1 MSMRTFFVCL
11 VQCLLLLLCLVPLA
25 CALGTER
32 PLPDTLCPQTG
43 TGSATAAP
51 SIDDVWMKHG
61 GARLY
66 YSALYG
72 ARQQYTGGAT
82 RIDPAC
88 SPLLPPLR
96 AWGTPEAKKPVKA
109 RRSAKAVAKP
119 KDVASPCPDVDKAV
133 EAAKIETRAKVEAE
147 LKAEGKTATAVKAK
161 AADGAGVTPAQKVA
175 PDK

>member
-1 MSMRTFFVCL
+1 MSLRTFFVCL

-43 TGSATAAP
+43 VNSATAVP
-51 SIDDVWMKHG
+51 SIDDVWMKNG

-88 SPLLPPLR
+88 TPLLPPLR
-96 AWGTPEAKKPVKA
+96 AWGTPETKKPVKV
-109 RRSAKAVAKP
+109 RRSARAAAKP
-119 KDVASPCPDVDKAV
+119 KPAASPCPDVDKAV
-133 EAAKIETRAKVEAE
+133 EAAKVETRAKVEAE
-147 LKAEGKTATAVKAK
+147 LKAEGKAATVAKSK
-161 AADGAGVTPAQKVA
+161 AADGASSTSVQKATPAK
-175 PDK
+175 